1 MIEKLFFYSYNEAME
16 RLKTAKVFSA
26 LILLILTTVIVLTL
40 SRGKNIQDSPSPPW
54 RKMGP
59 DKAKI
64 VVYEYSDFACP
75 ACAGANFKLKEI
87 MNVYGKEIQL
97 NFKHYPLT
105 GIHRFSLD
113 AAAYADCAGKQ
124 GKFWE
129 FADLLFANAEKWA
142 NNENFK
148 EEFKNYARKLN
159 LDWEKLEQCHQDPE
173 TLKQIKLDIS
183 YGDQK
188 GVDATPTFF
197 VNGKRAIGT
206 LQLINRIQILTA
218 KEL

>member
-1 MIEKLFFYSYNEAME
+1 M
-16 RLKTAKVFSA
+16 
-26 LILLILTTVIVLTL
+26 
-40 SRGKNIQDSPSPPW
+40 W
-54 RKMGP
+54 RRMGP
-59 DKAKI
+59 EKAKI
-64 VVYEYSDFACP
+64 IIYEHSDFACP

-87 MNVYGKEIQL
+87 MKVYGKEIQL

-105 GIHRFSLD
+105 MIHRFSLD
-113 AAAYADCAGKQ
+113 AAAYADCAGEQ

-148 EEFKNYARKLN
+148 EEFKDYAKKLN
-159 LDWEKLEQCHQDPE
+159 LDWKKLEECHQDPK
-173 TLKQIKLDIS
+173 TLKQIKSDIS
-183 YGDQK
+183 YGDLK

-197 VNGKRAIGT
+197 VNGKRAVGT

-218 KEL
+218 EEL